1 MHIKPWLALAALVF
15 AASAEAA
22 ASAGSV
28 TLLTGRGT
36 ASSADG
42 TIRALA
48 KGADVFAGE
57 VINTGP
63 NSYANL
69 RFRDGSFI
77 LLRPNSRF
85 QIEQYEYQGETV
97 ASSSGAN
104 TGANQASQPSAP
116 STATASSGSG
126 SGDQDVGRAFFR
138 LLKGGFRAVTGLVG
152 KVDRNAYRVATP
164 VATIGIRGTDYVVV
178 LCDLA
183 CNADPVIANNLPAGS
198 APAGGVVVGVITGGV
213 FVANNAGGTVEVGQ
227 DQYLVTLPDGTQVE
241 LPAQPRFLRVD
252 PIPNPESCE

>member
-97 ASSSGAN
+97 PAS
-104 TGANQASQPSAP
+104 TKTTRASRPDPAAATT
-116 STATASSGSG
+116 STASAT
-126 SGDQDVGRAFFR
+126 GDQDVGRAFFR

-213 FVANNAGGTVEVGQ
+213 FVANNAGGSVDVGQ

>member
-1 MHIKPWLALAALVF
+1 MHIKPWLALAALLF
-15 AASAEAA
+15 AVSAEAA

-85 QIEQYEYQGETV
+85 QIEQYEYRGE
-97 ASSSGAN
+97 
-104 TGANQASQPSAP
+104 
-116 STATASSGSG
+116 TATASTKPTPAAQPKPAAATTSAATE

-213 FVANNAGGTVEVGQ
+213 FVANNAGGSVDVGQ

>member
-1 MHIKPWLALAALVF
+1 MQNKPWLALAALLF
-15 AASAEAA
+15 AVSAEAA

-85 QIEQYEYQGETV
+85 QIEQYEYQGKTV
-97 ASSSGAN
+97 PSSK
-104 TGANQASQPSAP
+104 TANQASQPSTP

-126 SGDQDVGRAFFR
+126 PGDEDVGRAFFR

-213 FVANNAGGTVEVGQ
+213 FVANNAGGSVDVGQ

>member
-1 MHIKPWLALAALVF
+1 MQIKPWLALAALMF

-22 ASAGSV
+22 TGAGSV

-36 ASSADG
+36 ASTADG
-42 TIRALA
+42 TIRALS

-85 QIEQYEYQGETV
+85 QIEQYEYAGETAAAAGAP
-97 ASSSGAN
+97 ASS
-104 TGANQASQPSAP
+104 TQPAAP
-116 STATASSGSG
+116 SPASTVTTSGGSNSG
-126 SGDQDVGRAFFR
+126 EQDVGRAFFR

-213 FVANNAGGTVEVGQ
+213 FVANNAGGSVEVGQ